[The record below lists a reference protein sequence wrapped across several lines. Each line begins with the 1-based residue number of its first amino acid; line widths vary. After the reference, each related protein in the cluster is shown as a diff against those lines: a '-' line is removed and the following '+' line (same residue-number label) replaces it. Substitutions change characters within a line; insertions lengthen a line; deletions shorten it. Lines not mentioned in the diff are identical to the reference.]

1 MATGCPDRKRRGTL
15 AGSPAAPGSA
25 SSLFMSEWIN
35 DARQAIAAGCG
46 FCEAVRST
54 LAARLAPAG
63 VPDARLLEREQN
75 VVHGFAWAAAT
86 LAALEATADWAAR
99 AQGDGRFGPP
109 EELALRIGFGEALGQ
124 LVHGLP
130 MSASEVV
137 RASAFG
143 CEAEARALAADPAV
157 ARFLGEGSTSET
169 RAAFAAL
176 LAEGQRPD
184 EALGDETLDLV
195 RESFRAF
202 TAEKIAPHAHQW
214 HLTDAL
220 IPDEVIAEMAQ
231 LGVFG
236 VCIPA
241 EYGGLGMGKLAMA
254 VVSEELS
261 RGWICAGSL
270 GTRSEIAGE
279 LIAHNGTPEQK
290 AHFLPRIADGSCLP
304 TAVFTEPDTG
314 SDLAAVRTR
323 AEKQADGSWQVTGAK
338 TWITHAARADLMTL
352 LARTDPGQPGY
363 AGLSMLLAEKT
374 RGTDAAPFPDAGIDG
389 SEIAVLGYRGMKEYA
404 LGFDGFAVAADG
416 LLGGRE
422 GQGFKQLMRT
432 FEGARIQTAA
442 RAVGVAWNAF
452 DLALDYA
459 LGRRQFG
466 QPIAAFPR
474 VADKLALM
482 AADIVMARELTYF
495 AARAKDARA
504 RCDIEAGMAKLLAA
518 RTAWNAA
525 DNAVQIHGGNGY
537 ALEYPISR
545 VLCDARILNIFEG
558 AAEIQAQVIGRGLLA
573 AKGQA
578 RAT

>member
-1 MATGCPDRKRRGTL
+1 
-15 AGSPAAPGSA
+15 
-25 SSLFMSEWIN
+25 MSEWIN
-35 DARQAIAAGCG
+35 EAHGAIVAARDY
-46 FCEAVRST
+46 CEAVRAG
-54 LAARLAPAG
+54 LANRVAPSG
-63 VPDARLLEREQN
+63 RPDPALIEAQQHA
-75 VVHGFAWAAAT
+75 VHGLAWAAAT
-86 LAALEATADWAAR
+86 VTALEATLDWAVR
-99 AQGDGRFGPP
+99 AQAGGRFGDV
-109 EELALRIGFGEALGQ
+109 EALTLRIGFGEALSQ
-124 LVHGLP
+124 VAYGLP

-137 RASAFG
+137 RPSAFG
-143 CEAEARALAADPAV
+143 CEAEARTLAGNPAV
-157 ARFLGEGSTSET
+157 ARFLADGSTPDT

-176 LAEGQRPD
+176 LADGTRPD
-184 EALGDETLDLV
+184 ETLGDETLDLV
-195 RESFRAF
+195 REQFRAF
-202 TAEKIAPHAHQW
+202 TAEKITPFAHQW
-214 HLTDAL
+214 HLADAL
-220 IPDEVIAEMAQ
+220 IPDAVIAEMAQ

-236 VCIPA
+236 VCIP
-241 EYGGLGMGKLAMA
+241 EVHGGLGMGKLAMA

-279 LIAHNGTPEQK
+279 LITHNGTPEQK
-290 AHFLPRIADGSCLP
+290 ARFLPRIADGSCLP

-323 AEKQADGSWQVTGAK
+323 ADRQADGSWQVTGAK
-338 TWITHAARADLMTL
+338 TWITHAARADLMTML
-352 LARTDPGQPGY
+352 VRTDPAQPGY
-363 AGLSMLLAEKT
+363 AGLSMLLATKT
-374 RGTDAAPFPDAGIDG
+374 RGSDAAPFPDAGIDG
-389 SEIAVLGYRGMKEYA
+389 SEIEVLGYRGMKEYA

-459 LGRRQFG
+459 LGRKQFG
-466 QPIAAFPR
+466 QPLAAFPR

-495 AARAKDARA
+495 AARAKDRQA

-518 RTAWNAA
+518 RTAWAAA

-573 AKGQA
+573 AQA
-578 RAT
+578 EAKAA

>member
-1 MATGCPDRKRRGTL
+1 
-15 AGSPAAPGSA
+15 
-25 SSLFMSEWIN
+25 MSEWI
-35 DARQAIAAGCG
+35 
-46 FCEAVRST
+46 T
-54 LAARLAPAG
+54 AARAG
-63 VPDARLLEREQN
+63 LGAARDYLETVRAATAAAVSSGGAVDAALLTREQHR
-75 VVHGFAWAAAT
+75 VHGFAWVAASI
-86 LAALEATADWAAR
+86 AALEATLDWAVR
-99 AQGDGRFGPP
+99 AERAGHFG
-109 EELALRIGFGEALGQ
+109 EAEALTLRIGFGEYLAQIAYG
-124 LVHGLP
+124 VP
-130 MSASEVV
+130 MSAHEVV
-137 RASAFG
+137 RPAALG
-143 CEAEARALAADPAV
+143 TADAARVFAAQPDV
-157 ARFLGEGSTSET
+157 ARFLADGSTPET

-176 LAEGQRPD
+176 LADGIRPD
-184 EALGDETLDLV
+184 ESLADDALDLV
-195 RESFRAF
+195 RDQMRAF
-202 TAEKIAPHAHQW
+202 TAEAITPHAHAW
-214 HLTDAL
+214 HLADAL
-220 IPDEVIAEMAQ
+220 IPDAVIAQMAA

-236 VCIPA
+236 VCIPEA
-241 EYGGLGMGKLAMA
+241 HGGLGLGKLAMA

-279 LIAHNGTPEQK
+279 LIGENGTPEQK
-290 AHFLPRIADGSCLP
+290 AKWLPAIADGSCLP

-323 AEKQADGSWQVTGAK
+323 GERQADGSWRVTGAK
-338 TWITHAARADLMTL
+338 TWITHAARADLMTML
-352 LARTDPGQPGY
+352 VRTDAGTPGY
-363 AGLSMLLAEKT
+363 GGLSMLLAEKT
-374 RGTDAAPFPDAGIDG
+374 RGTDAAPFPDAGIEG
-389 SEIAVLGYRGMKEYA
+389 SEIEVLGYRGMKEYA
-404 LGFDGFAVAADG
+404 LGLDGFAVAADG

-459 LGRRQFG
+459 LGRKQFG
-466 QPIAAFPR
+466 QALTQFPR

-482 AADIVMARELTYF
+482 AAETVLARELTYA
-495 AARAKDARA
+495 AARAKDLGT

-518 RTAWNAA
+518 RAAWSAA

-573 AKGQA
+573 GQA
-578 RAT
+578 PAAKAPAAAA